1 MKNTLKR
8 LGALLIAAIM
18 MIAMCVPVMAAD
30 PTPTPVPPSGTDRA
44 VITVKGVD
52 AKDATSA
59 TVKAYRIVYPEY
71 NSEGLVKYKTIDGVT
86 IADGTN
92 FRPTS
97 EEVTAIASG
106 IIGGTIT
113 PTTVLDL
120 TRNTAGDYVSAAGA
134 AGAGEY
140 IVIITGT
147 NTVVYNPA
155 LVSVNYTDA
164 NDKESITDGEVNLG
178 TDFAYGNVAYVKKSE
193 PEVDKSIVTAA
204 GDKNGT
210 TVSADGDN
218 TTPSDTINFKI
229 TADIPSYKMS
239 SVTTTET
246 HQVEG
251 QDVPVTITTT
261 TGTYDHPIVR
271 VTDKLDAT
279 FTEIIDSDTTGI
291 VVKNGTTEL
300 EKGADKDYTI
310 TVDADKKGF
319 VIQLTEAYIFAH
331 GKQTITVTYSAK
343 LRDVDAAQNFD
354 ENKNI
359 VKLEYSND
367 PSNDNSV
374 KTKEDVTYNYT
385 FAIDGKIGGEEIT
398 TTHGGESEESETPGK
413 ETSYEVVK
421 EHTTTEEVTWSDY
434 TDSLTE
440 VQDGTSKKPSNAL
453 AGAEFSLY
461 TAYASGDVSGDPVAV
476 TTSDDG
482 GHLYF
487 HGLNVGTYY
496 VKETKAPQ
504 GYSLN
509 STIYKV
515 VIDATVDTAGIL
527 TAYSIKF
534 YNASTNA
541 EAGSITYTNT
551 ATQVTDVYTTE
562 GGTTTVNEH
571 FGDVNTQIA
580 VTVSPLEI
588 LDTPLADLPSTGGM
602 GSYLF
607 TIIGVAVMAIV
618 AGSYFR
624 SRAKKA

>member
-18 MIAMCVPVMAAD
+18 MILMCVPVMAAD
-30 PTPTPVPPSGTDRA
+30 PTPTPVPPSATDKA

-106 IIGGTIT
+106 IIGGTIN
-113 PTTVLDL
+113 PTTQLTL
-120 TRNTAGDYVSAAGA
+120 TRNSAGDYVSAAGA

-193 PEVDKSIVTAA
+193 PEVDKSIVTAD

-246 HQVEG
+246 QQIEGADVVVE
-251 QDVPVTITTT
+251 TTTT
-261 TGTYDHPIVR
+261 TGTYDHPIVK

-279 FTEIIDSDTTGI
+279 FTEIINSDTTGI

-385 FAIDGKIGGEEIT
+385 FAIDGKIGGEKIT

-496 VKETKAPQ
+496 VKETKAPT